1 MRVFVVEN
9 SAVIR
14 ERLRDMLNS
23 IPDIKLVGEVD
34 NETEAVRCICTLLPD
49 VVILD
54 FSLASGN
61 GLGVLRRIRMQ
72 PISIRVIVL
81 TNDAYPQYRKKCM
94 DAGADYFLDK
104 SRDIEAL
111 GNLLD
116 KLADGSDLQ
125 PDAVQ
130 MR

>member
-1 MRVFVVEN
+1 MRVFVVED
-9 SAVIR
+9 SAAIR
-14 ERLRDMLNS
+14 ERLRGLLAS
-23 IPDIKLVGEVD
+23 IPNVELVGEVD
-34 NETEAVRCICTLLPD
+34 NEAEAVRSICTLLPD

-72 PISIRVIVL
+72 PLSIRVIVL
-81 TNDAYPQYRKKCM
+81 TNEVYPQYRKKCM

-111 GNLLD
+111 GNLLAR
-116 KLADGSDLQ
+116 LADGAYLQ
-125 PDAVQ
+125 PDTL
-130 MR
+130 